1 MKRYHYSHNGATSLM
16 RKTATII
23 ILACVLVT
31 GVTVPGDTAYA
42 KTTAAGTLQYPDNTI
57 TTTKPY
63 FLWQD
68 IYNTKRPNIS
78 FKLIIRGTDTQNFSE
93 EYRLAPQTYKGQFYI
108 LELPVHLKPGQY
120 SYSVEMLQ
128 RGKPIR
134 LRRYYYYDYPLYGE
148 FTIKP
153 GTTSRVDSLP
163 PEKLVQ
169 YLVLERQNRVTN
181 GYNSIFFTG
190 SAAGSAGIG
199 YLFYNVLHFGV
210 ISTVVAAVAFTS
222 AAVGVSAAAYYG
234 YHYVKDKRE
243 LNTILE
249 ETEKE
254 QKESPPGD
262 ILPGKN

>member
-1 MKRYHYSHNGATSLM
+1 M
-16 RKTATII
+16 RKTATMI
-23 ILACVLVT
+23 ILTCVLIT
-31 GVTVPGDTAYA
+31 GAMAIAGPAMA
-42 KTTAAGTLQYPDNTI
+42 ETTAAGTLQYPDNTI

-78 FKLIIRGTDTQNFSE
+78 FKLIIRGTDTNDFSE
-93 EYRLAPQTYKGQFYI
+93 EYRLAPQTCRGQFYI
-108 LELPVHLKPGQY
+108 LKLPKHLKPGQY
-120 SYSVEMLQ
+120 SYSIQMLQ

-134 LRRYYYYDYPLYGE
+134 LRRYYYHDYPLYGE
-148 FTIKP
+148 FTIKA
-153 GTTSRVDSLP
+153 GSTSRVDSLP
-163 PEKLVQ
+163 PEELVQ
-169 YLVLERQNRVTN
+169 YLVLERQNRTTN

-199 YLFYNVLHFGV
+199 YLFYNVLNFGV

-249 ETEKE
+249 ESEKE

-262 ILPGKN
+262 ILPDKN